1 MTLGLITQFSPNLA
15 GVAERAIE
23 LLAFTG
29 RGREVVL
36 KKDCL
41 FLSCLLAVVLDENK
55 NSKVWSTFKI
65 CFHLLLYFLIIN

>member
-1 MTLGLITQFSPNLA
+1 MTLGLIAQFSPNLA

-36 KKDCL
+36 KDCL
-41 FLSCLLAVVLDENK
+41 SPSCLLAVVLGKNK
-55 NSKVWSTFKI
+55 NSKV
-65 CFHLLLYFLIIN
+65 